1 MFGGSSLVLGPD
13 KSHGS
18 ALLVVEVRQPGDDA
32 EEDDGE
38 DGGLSLSRELTEP
51 ELNFE
56 ILSFTDSTGFTSS

>member
-38 DGGLSLSRELTEP
+38 EEEAESRIFLARRVKDLP
-51 ELNFE
+51 HPF
-56 ILSFTDSTGFTSS
+56 SSPSPFLV